1 MTFSRLNCI
10 KSQKVVSG
18 PNTGAIIQK
27 SCKKQEICML
37 QIIMITLKLRDTTG
51 TWHTFTGDS
60 KLSISEQCE
69 KHGIDSPFACRAGA
83 CTTCACYVRAGAE
96 HLVQNRFGEKLIDTE
111 ENQFLTCIGG
121 LHEGRVSSAE
131 NYEVVLDFVE

>member
-1 MTFSRLNCI
+1 
-10 KSQKVVSG
+10 
-18 PNTGAIIQK
+18 
-27 SCKKQEICML
+27 
-37 QIIMITLKLRDTTG
+37 MITLKLRDTSG
-51 TWHTFTGDS
+51 IWHTFTGDS

-111 ENQFLTCIGG
+111 DNQFLTCIGG
-121 LHEGRVSSAE
+121 LHDGHVSSSE
-131 NYEVVLDFVE
+131 NYEVVLDFGE